1 LELSPSSIVVD
12 HTVSNGGRRHVF
24 KARTEKPFALFKQQM
39 TAELNSKW
47 ANFMATYTW
56 RGNTVHV
63 RNPGAVGFVRLDE
76 GILHVELN
84 LESWPATL
92 PWVSPLIV
100 RDLRT
105 MTETL
110 ARS

>member
-1 LELSPSSIVVD
+1 
-12 HTVSNGGRRHVF
+12 
-24 KARTEKPFALFKQQM
+24 
-39 TAELNSKW
+39 
-47 ANFMATYTW
+47 
-56 RGNTVHV
+56 
-63 RNPGAVGFVRLDE
+63 VRLDE

-100 RDLRT
+100 RDLRL

-110 ARS
+110 ASS

>member
-1 LELSPSSIVVD
+1 MVD

-24 KARTEKPFALFKQQM
+24 KAATQKPFEQFKRQM
-39 TAELNSKW
+39 NAELDGKW

-56 RGNTVHV
+56 QGNTVHV
-63 RNPGAVGFVRLDE
+63 RNPGAVGFVKLDG

-92 PWVSPLIV
+92 PWVTPLIL
-100 RDLRT
+100 RDLRL
-105 MTETL
+105 MTEAL
-110 ARS
+110 ART